1 MQPFILI
8 RFGSLKPAMAFVLTI
23 TALLLATNA
32 LAQTVEFSHTRGFYT
47 SDFDLKLT
55 VFPGLVAHYT
65 LDGSDPTQTDPV
77 VDGPL
82 RIASRHDVPN
92 GISMISST
100 TTSYAIWA
108 PPKGNVFKVT
118 VLRVATYS
126 GNVKVGP
133 THTHTFVIHPLGAD
147 RYSLPVISLATDS
160 LHFFDYE
167 TGIYVN
173 GKIYDDWKKANP
185 NTPEN
190 GGTPANYHQRGE
202 EWERP
207 VHMEIFESDGTT
219 ALSMDAGIRIHGS
232 WGRAFRQKTLR
243 LYARNDYSTNRFK
256 YQLFPDRE
264 SDDYRRF
271 IMRNSGQD
279 WTKTMLRDGFM
290 QRLVQDLS
298 FDTQH
303 YRPAIVFL
311 NGEFWGIH
319 NIRDRYDDHYLEQ
332 LYGVPR
338 NQLDMLEQNGTV
350 EEGSGQ
356 HYKDMIAFIRANN
369 LSDNAKFEQLQTMMD
384 VYNFG
389 EYNMSNIYINNRDW
403 PHNNIVYWR
412 KQTDG
417 YQPDAPFGHDGR
429 WRWMMKDTDFGF
441 GWNLGADAWKF
452 DMVSFALSPTG
463 NGFEWSTLILRKLME
478 NNRYRNWFLTRFA
491 DLLNT
496 NFHPDRVLHELNT
509 ISGVIKPHIQ
519 EHLDRWGYNED
530 RWATPQTETEWESNL
545 DLMRH
550 FGEVRAQVVRTHLNA
565 RFFLGGMYNLTI
577 EEPSTNQGHVQVNTI
592 VLSPEM
598 HWVSQQGNE
607 WTGTYFKFQNLTLKA
622 IPADGYHFVGWSGDI
637 DQAADSIVIRNDRDI
652 RIRPVYAMTTSD
664 ITDRADVPSATQLLP
679 NYPNPFNPTTT
690 IRWQL
695 SQHGY
700 VKLDLY
706 DINGRH
712 IKNLANTTFSA
723 GLHQVTLD
731 ADKLTSGVYIVLL
744 ETRNQRMSQ
753 KVVLIK

>member
-1 MQPFILI
+1 MRTLIDI
-8 RFGSLKPAMAFVLTI
+8 RFGPHLFKVIIGLVAAT
-23 TALLLATNA
+23 LLLIANGH
-32 LAQTVEFSHTRGFYT
+32 AQTVEFSHTRGFYPAE
-47 SDFDLKLT
+47 FDLYLNIY
-55 VFPGLVAHYT
+55 PGLVAHYT
-65 LDGSDPTQTDPV
+65 LDGSEPTPNDPV
-77 VDGPL
+77 VAGPL
-82 RIASRHDVPN
+82 KITSRENVPN

-100 TTSYAIWA
+100 TTPYAPWA
-108 PPKGNVFKVT
+108 PPKGNVFKAT
-118 VLRVATYS
+118 VLRVATYAD
-126 GNVKVGP
+126 GVKVGP
-133 THTHTFVIHPLGAD
+133 THTHTYVVHPLGAG
-147 RYSLPVISLATDS
+147 RYELPVISLATDS

-167 TGIYVN
+167 KGIYVN

-190 GGTPANYHQRGE
+190 GGTPANYHQRGD

-207 VHMEIFESDGTT
+207 VHIEIFENDGST

-232 WGRAFRQKTLR
+232 WARAFRQKTLR
-243 LYARNDYSTNRFK
+243 LYARNDYSTNRFR
-256 YQLFPDRE
+256 YQLFPDRD

-271 IMRNSGQD
+271 ILRNSGQD

-332 LYGVPR
+332 VHGVPR
-338 NQLDMLEQNGTV
+338 GQVDMLEQNGTV
-350 EEGSGQ
+350 EEGSNQ
-356 HYKDMIAFIRANN
+356 HYKDMVAFIRANN
-369 LSDNAKFEQLQTMMD
+369 LADNAKFEQLKTMMD

-412 KQTDG
+412 KQTNG

-452 DMVSFALSPTG
+452 DMVSYALSPTG

-478 NNRYRNWFLTRFA
+478 NTQYRNWFLMRFA

-496 NFHPDRVLHELNT
+496 NFHPDRVLHELNS

-519 EHLDRWGYNED
+519 EHLDRWGYHED
-530 RWATPQTETEWESNL
+530 RWATPQTESEWESNL

-550 FGEVRAQVVRTHLNA
+550 FAEVRSQVVRSHLNA
-565 RFFLGGMYNLTI
+565 RFFLGGMYKLTI
-577 EEPSTNQGHVQVNTI
+577 EEPYSDKGHVQVNTI
-592 VLSPEM
+592 TLSPET
-598 HWVSQQGNE
+598 HWVPEQGNE
-607 WTGTYFKFQNLTLKA
+607 WTGTYFKFQNLNLKA
-622 IPADGYHFVGWSGDI
+622 IPADGYHFAGWSGDL
-637 DQAADSIVIRNDRDI
+637 DQAADSIVIRSGKDI
-652 RIRPVYAMTTSD
+652 RIRPVFAVGTSD
-664 ITDRADVPSATQLLP
+664 VSDVADLPYMTRLLP

-690 IRWQL
+690 IRWYL
-695 SQHGY
+695 SQHGT
-700 VKLDLY
+700 VKLDVY
-706 DINGRH
+706 DVSGRLVL
-712 IKNLANTTFSA
+712 KLANDRFGVGNHSI
-723 GLHQVTLD
+723 TLD
-731 ADKLTSGVYIVLL
+731 ANKLTSGIYVVVL
-744 ETRNQRMSQ
+744 ETLNVRMSQ